1 MSNFTKIVIALFS
14 ASILSTVVIAAE
26 NKGIRISG
34 KPPNRERVVYI
45 YDETTKKWVPKA
57 SAVLTPSGKPA
68 TSTGGADVAGY
79 PKAAKKPVKKT
90 VKKAVAQAPTKPKA
104 KTVKKQA
111 KALAPAT
118 KRKTKKAAI
127 APPKPRPTPLGST
140 ASGAAVASNPI
151 NNNAL
156 DSKMSVASV
165 AAKYLPQT
173 VKFRTRERTG
183 TIVVDT
189 DQRFLYLVLGWGK
202 ARRYG
207 VGVGQDALSWSGSAK
222 IGKKAEWPKWT
233 PTNEMIA
240 REPDKFAK
248 YKSGMPGGLNNPLG
262 ARALYL
268 HQGRNDTYFRIHG
281 TTAPESI
288 GTASSNGCIRMINE
302 HVMDLY
308 ERVPV
313 GTKVV
318 VLKSDPSKILQ

>member
-1 MSNFTKIVIALFS
+1 MGCTLSNFTKIVIALFS
-14 ASILSTVVIAAE
+14 ASMLSAILPAVAISAE
-26 NKGIRISG
+26 SKGIKISG
-34 KPPNRERVVYI
+34 KPPNRERVVYV
-45 YDETTKKWVPKA
+45 YDEATKKWVVKA
-57 SAVLTPSGKPA
+57 GSVKPSKNAVAGKTPTDSN
-68 TSTGGADVAGY
+68 GY
-79 PKAAKKPVKKT
+79 PKPA
-90 VKKAVAQAPTKPKA
+90 KKAVKKVAQKPVAKPTKKS
-104 KTVKKQA
+104 A
-111 KALAPAT
+111 KALAPA
-118 KRKTKKAAI
+118 KPQRKKQAVVQA
-127 APPKPRPTPLGST
+127 PKPRPLPNGS
-140 ASGAAVASNPI
+140 GAVASASLS
-151 NNNAL
+151 NAF
-156 DSKMSVASV
+156 DGKMVASNV
-165 AAKYLPQT
+165 TLDPKYLPQK
-173 VKFRTRERTG
+173 VNFRTREKTG

-189 DQRFLYLVLGWGK
+189 DKRFLYLVLGWGK

-240 REPDKFAK
+240 REPAKFAK
-248 YKSGMPGGLNNPLG
+248 FKNGMPGGLDNPLG

-318 VLKSDPSKILQ
+318 VLSSAPSKILQ

>member
-1 MSNFTKIVIALFS
+1 MSNLSNLVIALFS
-14 ASILSTVVIAAE
+14 ASILSATLPAVAISAE
-26 NKGIRISG
+26 NKGIKISG
-34 KPPNRERVVYI
+34 KPPNRERVVYV
-45 YDETTKKWVPKA
+45 YDEATKKWVVKA
-57 SAVLTPSGKPA
+57 GSVKPSKNSKAGKTP
-68 TSTGGADVAGY
+68 TDSTGY
-79 PKAAKKPVKKT
+79 PKPAKKSVAKKT
-90 VKKAVAQAPTKPKA
+90 VA
-104 KTVKKQA
+104 KTNKKTA
-111 KALAPAT
+111 KALAPAKPT
-118 KRKTKKAAI
+118 RKKSSVVQA
-127 APPKPRPTPLGST
+127 PKPRPLPNGAGTVANAPLST
-140 ASGAAVASNPI
+140 AFDGKVIASNVT
-151 NNNAL
+151 L
-156 DSKMSVASV
+156 DP
-165 AAKYLPQT
+165 KYLPQK
-173 VKFRTRERTG
+173 VKFRTLEKTG

-189 DQRFLYLVLGWGK
+189 DKRFLYLVLGWGK

-248 YKSGMPGGLNNPLG
+248 FKNGMPGGLDNPLG

-288 GTASSNGCIRMINE
+288 GTASSNGCIRMVNE

-308 ERVPV
+308 ERVPI

-318 VLKSDPSKILQ
+318 VMNSAPSKVLR

>member
-1 MSNFTKIVIALFS
+1 MSNFTKVVIALFTV
-14 ASILSTVVIAAE
+14 SILSSVAAVAQ
-26 NKGIRISG
+26 NKGIKISG
-34 KPPNRERVVYI
+34 KPPNRERVVYV
-45 YDETTKKWVPKA
+45 YDETTKKWIAKA
-57 SAVLTPSGKPA
+57 GAVKTPSGA
-68 TSTGGADVAGY
+68 TATTTGGSDTAGY
-79 PKAAKKPVKKT
+79 PKTK
-90 VKKAVAQAPTKPKA
+90 KKAVAKAAPKA
-104 KTVKKQA
+104 PSKAKPVKKQA

-118 KRKTKKAAI
+118 KRKTKKAAVS
-127 APPKPRPTPLGST
+127 APKPRPTPLRAT
-140 ASGAAVASNPI
+140 AAVDGK
-151 NNNAL
+151 AL
-156 DSKMSVASV
+156 ESTMTVASV
-165 AAKYLPQT
+165 DPKYLPQT

-240 REPDKFAK
+240 REPGKFAQ
-248 YKSGMPGGLNNPLG
+248 YKNGMAGGLDNPLG

>member
-1 MSNFTKIVIALFS
+1 MSNLAKFVIALFLS
-14 ASILSTVVIAAE
+14 SILSTIAVAQE

-34 KPPNRERVVYI
+34 KPPNRERVVYV
-45 YDETTKKWVPKA
+45 YDEATKKWVQKAGSVKTPKQVTA
-57 SAVLTPSGKPA
+57 SRSGSA
-68 TSTGGADVAGY
+68 NSTGY
-79 PKAAKKPVKKT
+79 PKPVKNASNKPTVKSTVKSTVKPTVKPVKKT
-90 VKKAVAQAPTKPKA
+90 
-104 KTVKKQA
+104 A
-111 KALAPAT
+111 KALAPAKHKST
-118 KRKTKKAAI
+118 RKAAI
-127 APPKPRPTPLGST
+127 KPPKPRPVPLS
-140 ASGAAVASNPI
+140 SPAVVSNPT
-151 NNNAL
+151 NNKTFDA
-156 DSKMSVASV
+156 KMAGVATSVDP
-165 AAKYLPQT
+165 KYLPQT
-173 VKFRTRERTG
+173 VKFRTREKTG

-207 VGVGQDALSWSGSAK
+207 VGVGKDALSWSGSAK

-233 PTNEMIA
+233 PTNEMIT
-240 REPDKFAK
+240 REPAKFAK
-248 YKSGMPGGLNNPLG
+248 YKNGMPGGLKNPLG

-302 HVMDLY
+302 HVIDLY